1 MEIRTE
7 IHQGILDARLLEID
21 IISFLNNKAEWG
33 DSCPLTNFKTKHSI
47 YGYRA
52 IIFQSGQT
60 FIPRMSLIISYIM
73 KFSLLRRRLL
83 YVRNYRIGCLVVRPQ
98 SKFYHLRL
106 SLRILEEINKFVS
119 PLSPRYYNYMEV
131 ILWIRVLVHSTL

>member
-52 IIFQSGQT
+52 HYFSIGTNLYSDNEFDYKLYHEVLFAAAET
-60 FIPRMSLIISYIM
+60 F
-73 KFSLLRRRLL
+73 
-83 YVRNYRIGCLVVRPQ
+83 VREKLPYWMFGDSTPIHVSSPNIKLKNIGKDKQIC
-98 SKFYHLRL
+98 
-106 SLRILEEINKFVS
+106 VS
-119 PLSPRYYNYMEV
+119 F
-131 ILWIRVLVHSTL
+131 ITKVL

>member
-52 IIFQSGQT
+52 HYFSIGTNLYSENEFDYNLYYEVLYAAVRT
-60 FIPRMSLIISYIM
+60 FVRRKLAYWIYDKTASIHVSSPDIKFKDIGGYKQICISFIT
-73 KFSLLRRRLL
+73 K
-83 YVRNYRIGCLVVRPQ
+83 VD
-98 SKFYHLRL
+98 
-106 SLRILEEINKFVS
+106 
-119 PLSPRYYNYMEV
+119 
-131 ILWIRVLVHSTL
+131 